1 MTALCSHIEIADVQ
15 LAFNRGVANVIAPE
29 YLQSLTAKVVAGL
42 SNRKEQIQLA
52 HALGPSGV
60 AFVKEA
66 MRRCRG
72 KLTRSHPPAEA
83 AWCCRTCGQVVR
95 RPVPTSADGSAVD
108 SERC

>member
-1 MTALCSHIEIADVQ
+1 MTNSQ
-15 LAFNRGVANVIAPE
+15 
-29 YLQSLTAKVVAGL
+29 YLQRLESKVRAGIA
-42 SNRKEQIQLA
+42 NRNEQIQLA
-52 HALGPSGV
+52 HALGPTGL

-83 AWCCRTCGQVVR
+83 APCCPTCGRVVH
-95 RPVPTSADGSAVD
+95 RPVPTIAVGSGVD